1 MDKIQKIKGIIQPND
16 LSILETTGSS
26 NNIVGRDDKGN
37 FTYKVSDYDIS
48 YNFKQETDF
57 FIDRFGLDY
66 TNVGGITN
74 WSFLGAVIGSGS
86 EVIHSTTGGSTATTT
101 QTSSY
106 SVTVNTSTLT
116 ITPQTTINTATASM
130 AWTSSLLPQ
139 FNPGTQLSA
148 SITSSQIWAVDIP
161 YNSLVEDGTNQF
173 ANFSNIIAGAYST
186 PNWKQLY
193 TTVTSSN
200 STRDRFFLT
209 SSTLLKDRTLPA
221 FTQIVA
227 GPKIRLF
234 ISASAAEITSS
245 FISTQTTTFN
255 YERRNE
261 YWGVTNY
268 SPIHSNL
275 PADTLQRGIWTFIGT
290 ALGPRTGTTAP
301 SVYLPTGSG
310 ITTYTAVGSR
320 TAFNAKLNTVYEC
333 EALLYLSY
341 VRPQDSR
348 GTQATASA
356 EYPWGFFFGLA
367 NKDMIGGSGYSPL
380 YTNSSSVVDQTQFP
394 NFTFPLSE
402 NQFLLNT
409 SSFGRD
415 FNFTTV
421 PSQIGRT
428 VARGVG
434 PNNMIGFLYGGL
446 SNNVTASFDP
456 SVSSQQVWG
465 LKTFS
470 KGYNLSNSAN
480 ATPGLMSSSLLSIT
494 ASSVFPFTGGK
505 TYSLK
510 LKYTVGSFIPGQA
523 LSTIPFTLDWFV
535 NGNLVHTITTTPS
548 FTGIFSTETS
558 AIDALIANRNSFV
571 NNAIPNIFTNNAN
584 LAPCFYMTVLSGSSI
599 YAYNPSLTQNFRPK
613 VTIDYIKTRIYT
625 ADKSD
630 RSGDIISAW
639 T

>member
-1 MDKIQKIKGIIQPND
+1 MDKIQKIKGTIQPND
-16 LSILETTGSS
+16 LSILETTGSN

-74 WSFLGAVIGSGS
+74 WSFLGAVVGSGS
-86 EVIHSTTGGSTATTT
+86 EVIHGTTGGSTATTT

-106 SVTVNTSTLT
+106 SITVNTSTLT
-116 ITPQTTINTATASM
+116 ITPQTVFNITTASM
-130 AWTSSLLPQ
+130 AWTGSLLPQ
-139 FNPGTQLSA
+139 FAPGTQLSS
-148 SITSSQIWAVDIP
+148 SITSSQIWAIDIP
-161 YNSLVEDGTNQF
+161 YNLLVEDGTNQF
-173 ANFSNIIAGAYST
+173 NNFSNITAGAYSI

-193 TTVTSSN
+193 TTTTSSN
-200 STRDRFFLT
+200 STRDRFFIT
-209 SSTLLKDRTLPA
+209 SSTLLKNKTLPA

-227 GPKIRLF
+227 GPRIRLF

-261 YWGVTNY
+261 YWGITNY

-275 PADTLQRGIWTFIGT
+275 PTDTLQRGIWTFIGT
-290 ALGPRTGTTAP
+290 ALGPRAGTTVPA
-301 SVYLPTGSG
+301 VYLPTGSG

-341 VRPQDSR
+341 VAPSSAR

-356 EYPWGFFFGLA
+356 QYPWGFFFGLA

-380 YTNSSSVVDQTQFP
+380 YTNSSSIVDQTQFP

-415 FNFTTV
+415 FNFTV
-421 PSQIGRT
+421 GSSQIGRT

-456 SVSSQQVWG
+456 STPSQQVWG

-470 KGYNLSNSAN
+470 KGYNLTNTAN
-480 ATPGLMSSSLLSIT
+480 PTPGLMSSSLLPIT

-523 LSTIPFTLDWFV
+523 LSTIPFTVDWFV
-535 NGNLVHTITTTPS
+535 NGNLIYTLTTTPS
-548 FTGIFSTETS
+548 DITVYATEELALA
-558 AIDALIANRNSFV
+558 AIVSNRSGLV

-584 LAPCFYMTVLSGSSI
+584 LAPAFYMTVLSGSSI
-599 YAYNPSLTQNFRPK
+599 YATNQSSTQNFRPK
-613 VTIDYIKTRIYT
+613 VTIDYIKTRIYP